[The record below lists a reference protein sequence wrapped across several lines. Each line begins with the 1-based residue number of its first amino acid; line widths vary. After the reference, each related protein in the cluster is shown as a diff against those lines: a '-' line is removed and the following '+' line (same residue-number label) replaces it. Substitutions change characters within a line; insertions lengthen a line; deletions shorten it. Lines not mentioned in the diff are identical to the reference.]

1 MSLRRREYEPQRSAY
16 GVLCH
21 VQTHIQI
28 EQNTRTQPC
37 VGVTRDW
44 LEHTP
49 CVWVSHAQCSF
60 CTRDG
65 DSAKKRIGLRARCQ
79 KCFRFH
85 DIPVAHGLVQL
96 PLRGRRLAAQRE
108 RQRRIGRAAAEGS
121 DLCISH
127 RRHVLAVHGVEEV
140 ARLHCL
146 AALGR
151 TTGHQPCNLHKV
163 SSRR

>member
-1 MSLRRREYEPQRSAY
+1 MLQSARRM
-16 GVLCH
+16 GLCG
-21 VQTHIQI
+21 TCRLSIQI

-79 KCFRFH
+79 QCFRFH
-85 DIPVAHGLVQL
+85 DIPVARGLVQPL
-96 PLRGRRLAAQRE
+96 LRGRRLAAQRE